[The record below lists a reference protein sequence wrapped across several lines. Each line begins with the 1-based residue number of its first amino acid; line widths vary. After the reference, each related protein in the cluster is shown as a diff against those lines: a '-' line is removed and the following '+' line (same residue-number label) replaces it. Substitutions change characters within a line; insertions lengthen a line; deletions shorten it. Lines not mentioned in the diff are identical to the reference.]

1 MIFNPNVM
9 AAAGGGGGAAVGH
22 YVGDGNPKRI
32 LTFDFDPAIV
42 LIYGPSSEVVA
53 VYPSSNAFSS
63 NDDQINVSWNSKS
76 LILSST
82 NSYSAQ
88 AFNYKN
94 NVFYWAAIPKA

>member
-1 MIFNPNVM
+1 MIFNPTRI
-9 AAAGGGGGAAVGH
+9 GGGGSGGAAVGY

-42 LIYGPSSEVVA
+42 LIYGAGSEVVA

-63 NDDQINVSWNSKS
+63 KDAYINVSWNSKS

-82 NSYSAQ
+82 SSSDAQ